1 MDKQIGIVEQIKK
14 LMDRYERQIIIDRK
28 LERKMDSD
36 IEIGKKLWINKLIER
51 YTVKKKGR

>member
-1 MDKQIGIVEQIKK
+1 MDKQIEIVEQIKK

>member
-36 IEIGKKLWINKLIER
+36 IEIGKN
-51 YTVKKKGR
+51 YG

>member
-36 IEIGKKLWINKLIER
+36 IEIGK
-51 YTVKKKGR
+51 